1 MSRMSP
7 LVFGLIHSDISVI
20 EATTEGDASADGRRS
35 ELRQLDSLDDDGE
48 GVSLKAS
55 YTSS

>member
-1 MSRMSP
+1 MSP
-7 LVFGLIHSDISVI
+7 LVFGLIHSDISRI